1 MVGSFINE
9 ISKFKQSMGFYT
21 YVKLSVVLD
30 KDLVVY
36 MNLIVVLNK
45 NLIKVLESTNLIVVL
60 DKDLV
65 AYINDF

>member
-1 MVGSFINE
+1 
-9 ISKFKQSMGFYT
+9 MGFYT
-21 YVKLSVVLD
+21 YVKLSVVLY
-30 KDLVVY
+30 KDLVVH

-45 NLIKVLESTNLIVVL
+45 NLIKVLESTNLIMVL

>member
-9 ISKFKQSMGFYT
+9 ISKFKQLIGFYT

>member
-1 MVGSFINE
+1 
-9 ISKFKQSMGFYT
+9 MGFYT
-21 YVKLSVVLD
+21 YGKLSVVLD

-36 MNLIVVLNK
+36 MNLIMVLNK

>member
-1 MVGSFINE
+1 MVGSFING

-60 DKDLV
+60 NKDLV

>member
-9 ISKFKQSMGFYT
+9 ISKFKQLMGFYT

-45 NLIKVLESTNLIVVL
+45 NLIKVLESANLIVVL

>member
-9 ISKFKQSMGFYT
+9 ISKFKQLMGFYT